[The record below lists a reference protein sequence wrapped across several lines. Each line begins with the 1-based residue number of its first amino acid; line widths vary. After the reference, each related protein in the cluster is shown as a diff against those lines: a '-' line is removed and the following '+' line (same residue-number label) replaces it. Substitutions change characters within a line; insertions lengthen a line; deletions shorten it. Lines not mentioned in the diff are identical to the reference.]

1 MVKWEYRTLKAD
13 ARGIA
18 GGKRGFSIVGM
29 LRGIARGQSDRP
41 SFYSMLNEAGD
52 DGWELV
58 SVVNLN
64 EPFGMTRWVL
74 CVFKRQVA

>member
-1 MVKWEYRTLKAD
+1 
-13 ARGIA
+13 
-18 GGKRGFSIVGM
+18 
-29 LRGIARGQSDRP
+29 
-41 SFYSMLNEAGD
+41 MLNEAGE

-74 CVFKRQVA
+74 CVFKRQAV